1 MAEAPSRGELE
12 KLLIKA
18 YTEPDYSG
26 EPVGE
31 FKAYFN
37 PEEYTRVYD
46 VEYVR
51 QQGEGTTGSPVVFR
65 KIKPQEYT
73 LKLAFDGSGVSG
85 EKIDVYERIQ
95 DFFKVV
101 GYDGQIHRPRYLKL
115 LWGKLQSNCV
125 LLKAD
130 IHYKMF
136 RPDGS
141 PVRAFLEATFTE
153 NVDDTTRAAEAN
165 DSSPDLTHVRVVK
178 EGDTLPLMVY
188 RIYGDPL
195 LYIEVAKANGLTDFR
210 NLNPGRTLV
219 FPPVEK
225 SSHGK

>member
-1 MAEAPSRGELE
+1 MAEHLTKGELE

-18 YTEPDYSG
+18 YTEPDYTG
-26 EPVGE
+26 EPVEE

-37 PEEYTRVYD
+37 PEEYSQVYD

-65 KIKPQEYT
+65 RVKPQEYT
-73 LKLAFDGSGVSG
+73 LKLVFDGTGVSG
-85 EKIDVYERIQ
+85 EKIDVYRKIQ
-95 DFFKVV
+95 DFFRVV

-125 LLKAD
+125 LLKAT
-130 IHYKMF
+130 INYKIF

-141 PVRAFLEATFTE
+141 PLRAFLEATFTE
-153 NVDDTTRAAEAN
+153 NVDDTTRAAQAN
-165 DSSPDLTHVRVVK
+165 DRSPDLTHVRVVRD
-178 EGDTLPLMVY
+178 GDTLPLMAY

-195 LYIEVAKANGLTDFR
+195 LYLEVAKANRLQNFR
-210 NLNPGRTLV
+210 RLKPGQTLV
-219 FPPVEK
+219 FPPIEK
-225 SSHGK
+225 ASDAE